1 MTLMTVHRRESS
13 GGFPVIPAP
22 VPAAVYARPELGVTP
37 SWPLSSTRALAALDS
52 AVPCA
57 RMHAKQVVIEWGLA
71 ALADNVELL
80 VSELMTNAIRA
91 SDGLMS
97 PPVLLW
103 LVSDH
108 NCVVIHVWDAS
119 NEMPVRREA
128 GPDSERGRGRLLVG
142 TLRRDW
148 GADRT
153 ADGQGVW

>member
-37 SWPLSSTRALAALDS
+37 SWPLSSHLELGALDS

-57 RMHAKQVVIEWGLA
+57 RMHAKQVGIEWGLA
-71 ALADNVELL
+71 ALADKVEML
-80 VSELMTNAIRA
+80 VSGLMTNAIRA

-103 LVSDH
+103 LVPDP
-108 NCVVIHVWDAS
+108 NCVVSRV
-119 NEMPVRREA
+119 
-128 GPDSERGRGRLLVG
+128 
-142 TLRRDW
+142 
-148 GADRT
+148 
-153 ADGQGVW
+153 

>member
-1 MTLMTVHRRESS
+1 MM
-13 GGFPVIPAP
+13 PAP
-22 VPAAVYARPELGVTP
+22 VPAAVYARPEFDTTP
-37 SWPLSSTRALAALDS
+37 SWPLNSHLELGALDS

-80 VSELMTNAIRA
+80 VSELMTNAIRG

-97 PPVLLW
+97 PAVRLW

-108 NCVVIHVWDAS
+108 DCVMIHVWDAS

-128 GPDSERGRGRLLVG
+128 DLDSERGRGLLLVE
-142 TLRRDW
+142 TLSRDW
-148 GADRT
+148 GTYRT
-153 ADGQGVW
+153 ADGKVVWVTV